1 MAARALSGAVPST
14 APRALPCP
22 WGNVCTASLH
32 RPCCSPRS
40 GEPPIPASCTQRCV
54 RADGSTAAA
63 HPTARACETPAS
75 STGNVHALV
84 APELRAC
91 QPQRLQ
97 GECECARRA
106 CVSTVSVQLCKAC
119 FCRQSERAVVQGVLV
134 PARRACRAPPSS
146 AATPVP
152 PAALPTCS
160 PSPVSSS
167 PAGGAACR
175 KARARGGGC
184 GPEAARGGVE
194 ERARRPWRSL
204 KAPPPAALPVP
215 RDGSAARGRHEK
227 VGAVPGHPSGGPP
240 SGPGCLIS
248 PVVVGETMGSQGF
261 GGVGGL
267 RAPGDG
273 KSWGGGQVGVARE
286 LLSLKVGRT
295 WGRGAG
301 GAWPGLG
308 ALTGWGGGW

>member
-1 MAARALSGAVPST
+1 M
-14 APRALPCP
+14 
-22 WGNVCTASLH
+22 
-32 RPCCSPRS
+32 
-40 GEPPIPASCTQRCV
+40 
-54 RADGSTAAA
+54 
-63 HPTARACETPAS
+63 
-75 STGNVHALV
+75 
-84 APELRAC
+84 
-91 QPQRLQ
+91 
-97 GECECARRA
+97 
-106 CVSTVSVQLCKAC
+106 CKAC
-119 FCRQSERAVVQGVLV
+119 LCQHGERAVVQGVLV

-240 SGPGCLIS
+240 LGPRL
-248 PVVVGETMGSQGF
+248 PHF
-261 GGVGGL
+261 PGGGG
-267 RAPGDG
+267 RDDG
-273 KSWGGGQVGVARE
+273 KSRFWWGGGAA
-286 LLSLKVGRT
+286 STGR
-295 WGRGAG
+295 WEKLGG
-301 GAWPGLG
+301 GASWGC
-308 ALTGWGGGW
+308 TGTA